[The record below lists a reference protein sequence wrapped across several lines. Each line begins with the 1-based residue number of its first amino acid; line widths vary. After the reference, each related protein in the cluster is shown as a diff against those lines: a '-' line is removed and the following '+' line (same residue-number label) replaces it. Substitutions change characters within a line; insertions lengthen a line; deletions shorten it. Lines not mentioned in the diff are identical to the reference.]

1 MIQEITP
8 QEKYCSSSKQS
19 HSMLGDVL
27 VVLIYL
33 ARKQSCPDSGNDDE
47 CCSEP
52 SAECSGI
59 DIEDS
64 VPKISPDAPIIEPI
78 MKSAVKVHH
87 YNSDESDSARDI

>member
-1 MIQEITP
+1 
-8 QEKYCSSSKQS
+8 
-19 HSMLGDVL
+19 MLGDVL

-33 ARKQSCPDSGNDDE
+33 ARKQSCPDSGNKNK
-47 CCSEP
+47 CCGKP
-52 SAECSGI
+52 STKCPGI

-87 YNSDESDSARDI
+87 YNADESDSPRDIEADPASSSKTR